1 MLWVYLC
8 EDRGRGVRYV
18 FGWLLGSGMMLMIL
32 DLDSKETEQDGST
45 WVDGAVWRGLYK
57 TDCIVGVHRA

>member
-1 MLWVYLC
+1 
-8 EDRGRGVRYV
+8 
-18 FGWLLGSGMMLMIL
+18 MMLMIL

-57 TDCIVGVHRA
+57 PDCIVGVHWA